1 MGEDPHLLRG
11 CGQVSG
17 CLASGSHCCWDTPL
31 PCIGAGVTAFS
42 AIFFSQ
48 PQTRWAYPL
57 DEAEES
63 DTEVD
68 TTLF

>member
-1 MGEDPHLLRG
+1 MGASPRG
-11 CGQVSG
+11 HTAAGTRATAG
-17 CLASGSHCCWDTPL
+17 WDTPL

-48 PQTRWAYPL
+48 PQTLWAHPL

>member
-1 MGEDPHLLRG
+1 MGAHVHP
-11 CGQVSG
+11 
-17 CLASGSHCCWDTPL
+17 ASPWDHTAAGTRATAGWDAPL

-57 DEAEES
+57 NEAEES